1 MRWRT
6 ILFLFAIV
14 LGALAATNPDDAAL
28 RQAMASELAQSATPR
43 ITRTN
48 YAIFSVYRLEVE
60 AKPPQCVLGAAGQ
73 FVPLRSC

>member
-14 LGALAATNPDDAAL
+14 LGALAATNPDEAAL
-28 RQAMASELAQSATPR
+28 RQAMASELAQSPPAR

-48 YAIFSVYRLEVE
+48 YGVFSVYRLEAESV
-60 AKPPQCVLGAAGQ
+60 PPQCVLGAAGQ